1 MGASRIPAVAVE
13 VAETLL
19 SSSVLPAIGHL
30 LHLLQLHEEALVFR
44 VERVGVYDGRREQI
58 GERAFL
64 LTPAQEAP
72 VDGEPDLVNR
82 FAGHLHGLDALGDH
96 GLALD
101 RTACRGHPDLIA
113 RTDALFSRQL
123 FGD

>member
-19 SSSVLPAIGHL
+19 SSSVLPAIGHP
-30 LHLLQLHEEALVFR
+30 LHLLQLHQEALVFR
-44 VERVGVYDGRREQI
+44 GERVGVNDGRREQI

-64 LTPAQEAP
+64 LTAAQEAP

-82 FAGHLHGLDALGDH
+82 FAGHLHGLDACSAWRG
-96 GLALD
+96 GLWPPGTPSA
-101 RTACRGHPDLIA
+101 HSA
-113 RTDALFSRQL
+113 RPRAPRQTVK
-123 FGD
+123 G